1 MINEAIKFASLAHMG
16 MKRKGNNQPYI
27 FHPLEVMSL
36 VSMMTLDEEVLC
48 AAILHDTVEDTD
60 VSIEDI
66 KENFSDRVAS
76 LVNYESED
84 GWSVT
89 YNTGEFELSEIDPHT
104 VQFTYLGASSGSDVV
119 SISWIEGKGPEEVLG
134 EKTEGVEDPESIQR
148 SEGFFPGTEDMWG
161 YWRVIPDSG
170 EGSGLNETLIAGEY
184 NGGVLMFVVES
195 VLPHRTG

>member
-84 GWSVT
+84 KRGNVNKAATWKKRKEETIERIASLDDEGAKMVCLADKVS
-89 YNTGEFELSEIDPHT
+89 NLRSIHLGLLDKGEEFWQSFNQKDPKEHYWYYAKLKEALVSLKDYAVYKEFCFLIDT
-104 VQFTYLGASSGSDVV
+104 IFKNMG
-119 SISWIEGKGPEEVLG
+119 EEN
-134 EKTEGVEDPESIQR
+134 EK
-148 SEGFFPGTEDMWG
+148 
-161 YWRVIPDSG
+161 
-170 EGSGLNETLIAGEY
+170 
-184 NGGVLMFVVES
+184 
-195 VLPHRTG
+195 

>member
-84 GWSVT
+84 KRGNVNKAATWKKRKEETIERIASLDDEGAKMVCLADKVS
-89 YNTGEFELSEIDPHT
+89 NLRSIHLGLLDKGEEFWQSFNQKDPKEHYWYYSKLKEALVSLKDYAVYKEFCFLIDT
-104 VQFTYLGASSGSDVV
+104 IFKNMG
-119 SISWIEGKGPEEVLG
+119 EEN
-134 EKTEGVEDPESIQR
+134 EK
-148 SEGFFPGTEDMWG
+148 
-161 YWRVIPDSG
+161 
-170 EGSGLNETLIAGEY
+170 
-184 NGGVLMFVVES
+184 
-195 VLPHRTG
+195 

>member
-84 GWSVT
+84 KRGNVNKAATWKKRKEETIERIASLDDEGAKMVCLADKVS
-89 YNTGEFELSEIDPHT
+89 NLRSIHLGLLDKGEEFWQSFNQKDPKEHYWYYAKLKEALVSLKDYAVYKELCFLIDT
-104 VQFTYLGASSGSDVV
+104 IFKNMG
-119 SISWIEGKGPEEVLG
+119 EEN
-134 EKTEGVEDPESIQR
+134 EK
-148 SEGFFPGTEDMWG
+148 
-161 YWRVIPDSG
+161 
-170 EGSGLNETLIAGEY
+170 
-184 NGGVLMFVVES
+184 
-195 VLPHRTG
+195 